1 MISEKL
7 HKFNLLKKGKW
18 PLLLQETVK
27 LFSIYNNQIH
37 SFDFT
42 CLLILVGIKIYDR
55 RFPRSCHVNQLYFLI
70 WFPVFC
76 ASVLHCNWVRVNPPI
91 SQLLFCGWITPRN
104 VTGTDKKKSFFYVI
118 ILNKKLYKVIKS
130 WEKILILLDCL
141 INFLLRYPENI
152 IKGPPDSRRFDKKK
166 ICWSCKISYT

>member
-7 HKFNLLKKGKW
+7 HKFNLQKGKW

-27 LFSIYNNQIH
+27 LFTIYNNQIH

-55 RFPRSCHVNQLYFLI
+55 RFPRSCHVNQSYFLI

-76 ASVLHCNWVRVNPPI
+76 ARVLHCDWVRVNPPI

-130 WEKILILLDCL
+130 WEKISLLLDCL
-141 INFLLRYPENI
+141 INFF
-152 IKGPPDSRRFDKKK
+152 IKISWKYYQGTTWLKKIWQKK